1 MRITRETLTK
11 AARDFA
17 KQRSQSDRRLVC
29 IYLTGS
35 LLEEEPLLGGT
46 TDIDLVVVHDDE
58 PPINREIV
66 RLTDEVHID
75 VAHRS
80 AADYRQPRHLRL
92 DPWLGAFLCQNPIVL
107 YDTQHWFEFTQAGVC
122 AQFYQPDYVLQRARP
137 LAESARQK
145 WMELHNAEYNPGPIK
160 LLAYLKALENAAN
173 SIACLNG
180 VPLTERRFMVNFP
193 DRAQAIQRPGLSAG
207 LLDLF
212 LNQPISDEDWLAWL
226 KNWKIALKT
235 ASQMEN
241 CPPRIHP
248 CRELYYERAIETLKT
263 DNLGS
268 AMWILLRTWTLALLC
283 LANNESSNQAW
294 QKACQKLALD
304 ETQFE
309 PRIVALDAYL
319 DSVEEALDVWSAQM
333 GI

>member
-1 MRITRETLTK
+1 MRITRDTLIK
-11 AARDFA
+11 AARDNA
-17 KQRSQSDRRLVC
+17 RQHSQADRRLVC

-35 LLEEEPLLGGT
+35 LLEDEPLLGGT
-46 TDIDLVVVHDDE
+46 TDIDLVVVHDSE
-58 PPINREIV
+58 PSVNREIV
-66 RLTDEVHID
+66 RLTDEVHVD

-80 AADYRQPRHLRL
+80 AAAFRQPRHLRL

-122 AQFYQPDYVLQRARP
+122 SQFYQPDYVLQRARP
-137 LAESARQK
+137 LAESARQN
-145 WMELHNAEYNPGPIK
+145 WMELHNGEYNPGPTK

-193 DRAQAIQRPGLSAG
+193 ERAQAIQRPGLSSG

-212 LNQPISDEDWLAWL
+212 LNQTVAEEDWQSWI
-226 KNWKIALKT
+226 NDWKTALKT
-235 ASQMEN
+235 ISQMEN
-241 CPPRIHP
+241 CPPRLHS
-248 CRELYYERAIETLKT
+248 CRQLYYERAIETYKT
-263 DNLGS
+263 SNPGS
-268 AMWILLRTWTLALLC
+268 AMWILLRTWSLALLC
-283 LANNESSNQAW
+283 LPNDETSEQAW

-304 ETQFE
+304 ETHFE
-309 PRIVALDAYL
+309 TRVAALDAYL
-319 DSVEEALDVWSAQM
+319 DSVEEALDVWSKQM